1 MKNKIPSLTAQAKSN
16 LHGQAMIEFT
26 LILSVIILLMIGVMD
41 LARAVYAYGVISN
54 AARDGAHYGAL
65 DPRNVVDIEQ
75 KTRGKAAALEPGQMT
90 VIPEC
95 RLNWDNPYLP
105 VKPEPGDPDYEKYL
119 EEHPDY
125 PLWLS
130 MHTCDPWN
138 YFRVTVYYEFYT
150 ITPLFKPFSMYSQ
163 SEMMIE

>member
-1 MKNKIPSLTAQAKSN
+1 MKNKIPSLTAQARSN

-26 LILSVIILLMIGVMD
+26 LILSVIVLLLVGVMD
-41 LARAVYAYGVISN
+41 IARAVYAYGVISN

-65 DPRNVVDIEQ
+65 DPRNTADIIV
-75 KTRGKAAALEPGQMT
+75 KTTGKTAGLQQDKIT
-90 VIPEC
+90 IIPQC
-95 RLNWDNPYLP
+95 RLNPDNPYLP
-105 VKPEPGDPDYEKYL
+105 VKPEPGDPDYEEYL
-119 EEHPDY
+119 EKHPDY

-130 MHTCDPWN
+130 IHTCDAWN
-138 YFRVTVYYEFYT
+138 YLRVTVFYDFQT